1 MQHSCRKRDGE
12 ASFLLP
18 PRCRVRVRPEVRA
31 ALSAQALG
39 TGLVAVSIQCRLGRS
54 DGESVRVG
62 SRQGSMRDG
71 VGVGP
76 SCVERAWPG
85 SQPAGVHQRLC
96 GGRYASRGIRC
107 GIAAGGGVVARTGA
121 TLGGQRARISR
132 AIVTPPRSGLRC
144 RVSGWRAVRIGA
156 ARRPS
161 SSPWISLRLAPSWP
175 GAATVSFA
183 LNAAEYLVRPAIR
196 STVGDHPGSGGP
208 GPFRRP
214 QQGAPT
220 VRRSLRLSRSRSGS
234 AP

>member
-18 PRCRVRVRPEVRA
+18 PRGRVRGRPEVRA
-31 ALSAQALG
+31 ALSASAQETRLA
-39 TGLVAVSIQCRLGRS
+39 AVSIQCRLGQPG
-54 DGESVRVG
+54 GESVRVG
-62 SRQGSMRDG
+62 SRQGSMSDG
-71 VGVGP
+71 IGVGP

-107 GIAAGGGVVARTGA
+107 GIAAGGGVVARIGA
-121 TLGGQRARISR
+121 TPGGQRARISR

-156 ARRPS
+156 ERRPS
-161 SSPWISLRLAPSWP
+161 LSPWISLRLAPSWL

-183 LNAAEYLVRPAIR
+183 LKGAEYLVRPATR
-196 STVGDHPGSGGP
+196 STVGDHPGSDGP
-208 GPFRRP
+208 GPFRRS
-214 QQGAPT
+214 QQGAPP
-220 VRRSLRLSRSRSGS
+220 VRRSRRLSRSR
-234 AP
+234 